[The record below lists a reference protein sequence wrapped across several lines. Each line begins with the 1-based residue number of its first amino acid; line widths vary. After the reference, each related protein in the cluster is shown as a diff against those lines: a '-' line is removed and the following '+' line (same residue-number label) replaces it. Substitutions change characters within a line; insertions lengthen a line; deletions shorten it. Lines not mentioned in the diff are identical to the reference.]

1 MSSTQRNKRTKRIT
15 WVAFTVTRRT
25 LRAFV
30 LLTFSAFAAA
40 LPASAASSGEF
51 KAQFQDVECTTHDL
65 CGSGLVE
72 GYGHATTTLDITAAE
87 FDPATGCLI
96 NVTAVR
102 AVELVDDPSS
112 TLTLALADGLICG
125 NKGSATFTISE
136 ATGVFTGLVVL
147 PGSVRVT
154 LIPGVPRA
162 DTAQYRAT
170 IAA

>member
-1 MSSTQRNKRTKRIT
+1 M
-15 WVAFTVTRRT
+15 RRT
-25 LRAFV
+25 ILAF
-30 LLTFSAFAAA
+30 LLTLSAFAVA

-51 KAQFQDVECTTHDL
+51 KAQFQDDECAPAHTL

-72 GYGHATTTLDITAAE
+72 GYGHATTTLDITNAE

-96 NVTAVR
+96 NVTALRDV
-102 AVELVDDPSS
+102 VFVDDPSS

-125 NKGSATFTISE
+125 NKGSATFTISA
-136 ATGVFTGLVVL
+136 ATGIFNGLVVL

-154 LIPGVPRA
+154 LIPGEPNA

-170 IAA
+170 IAP